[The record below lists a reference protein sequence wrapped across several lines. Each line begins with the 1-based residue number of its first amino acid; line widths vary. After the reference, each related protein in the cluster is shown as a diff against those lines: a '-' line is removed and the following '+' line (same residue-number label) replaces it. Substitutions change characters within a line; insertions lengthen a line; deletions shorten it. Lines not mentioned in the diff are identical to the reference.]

1 MRTAWTGLLRIIS
14 ARINGMVLFL
24 NMLSNFYQ
32 STDKS
37 YKHLILAFV
46 HILYIK
52 LGKNGMLLHY

>member
-52 LGKNGMLLHY
+52 LGKNGMLLLY